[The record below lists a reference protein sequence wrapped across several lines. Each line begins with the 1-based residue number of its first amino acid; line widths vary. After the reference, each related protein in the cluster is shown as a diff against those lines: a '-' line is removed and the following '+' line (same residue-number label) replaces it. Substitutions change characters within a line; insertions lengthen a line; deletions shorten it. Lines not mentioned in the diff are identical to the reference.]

1 MNISEFREAFANLYP
16 QMERAGFELVSGAWR
31 FVADDFVLLFEAPA
45 DKFDRAFQIRKLS
58 VCLAHIGVPG
68 VTGHPVWTFDSL
80 DQVAPVQISPLKLR
94 AYTSATYKDAV
105 WHWVHPSK
113 DEGPDRQCYL
123 PVYYGGSAMAEKE
136 RAQRNV
142 AIHSFGLEVVDNET
156 GMKALAHAASEV
168 ASYAKYWGERMS
180 RSEVQRQLKEY
191 GGDWWFARTWLES
204 YERAV

>member
-1 MNISEFREAFANLYP
+1 M
-16 QMERAGFELVSGAWR
+16 
-31 FVADDFVLLFEAPA
+31 
-45 DKFDRAFQIRKLS
+45 
-58 VCLAHIGVPG
+58 
-68 VTGHPVWTFDSL
+68 
-80 DQVAPVQISPLKLR
+80 SPLKLR

-156 GMKALAHAASEV
+156 CMKALAHAASEV

-180 RSEVQRQLKEY
+180 RSEVQRQLREY